1 MGRLAA
7 ALGLLLALCLI
18 TGGGTPVHALEP
30 PPPLPHAFDGT
41 VSVLEPPGPVE
52 EGTLVEAFL
61 DGEKAAE
68 TTVDDQ
74 SSYLLLLVPGPG
86 EQVTFKVGG
95 IEANESAEW
104 VSGQLQSDFDL
115 TIDAP
120 PLALYDLT
128 ISSSPGGSV
137 TTPGEGTFAYDE
149 GAVVNLVA
157 TPDEGYEFDKWTG
170 DVDTVAGVKAAST
183 TIITNGDYSITS
195 NFEEVAPAPINWPL
209 VGGVI
214 AAVVVAGLVVFFVR
228 RRRTP

>member
-1 MGRLAA
+1 MGRLAG
-7 ALGLLLALCLI
+7 ALGPLLVLWLI
-18 TGGGTPVHALEP
+18 TGGGTPAHALEL
-30 PPPLPHAFDGT
+30 PPPLPHAFAGT

-74 SSYLLLLVPGPG
+74 SSYFLLVPGPG

-104 VSGQLQSDFDL
+104 VSGQLQYDFDL

-128 ISSSPGGSV
+128 ISSTSGGSV

-157 TPDEGYEFDKWTG
+157 TPDEGYEFDKWTD
-170 DVDTVAGVKAAST
+170 DVGTIAGVKAAST
-183 TIITNGDYSITS
+183 TIITNGDYSITA
-195 NFEEVAPAPINWPL
+195 NFEEVAPAPVNWPL

-214 AAVVVAGLVVFFVR
+214 VAVAVAGLMVFFVR